1 MRGLFT
7 ISYGLLWGLIVLE
20 TLLLRQILRK
30 TIRFKQIYADVFGT
44 EQDQQF
50 TKLNPGTQITDFRV
64 RTAGSN
70 TDLTMSDFLG
80 HECIF
85 LFVSPKAGPSYR
97 NLSAA
102 VYGMSEKVEGNLFLV
117 CKGDAA
123 KCRQLMRD
131 NGLSENQFPLLLD
144 SDGKIARRFLID
156 SDPEAVILDE
166 EFRVVRYGHP
176 VPPQHNGDTEHDHQ
190 AGPSLPPPNRTPAI
204 EVPRLQHR
212 TNGEGCDWPDDRIMS
227 GAGFARMET
236 TVSCVMTR
244 FQLRSVWSLI
254 PFYFAFRR
262 VRHSARSVSGL
273 LKAVFL
279 IEDWRTCYTLSIWRN
294 DCAIVEF
301 GSIHAHVAAA
311 NSAFGPTWR
320 KDLQRAEIWSAQ
332 FRLWAVSAHN
342 LAWEGLDLQTELAD
356 QWAKVREVA
365 FHG

>member
-30 TIRFKQIYADVFGT
+30 TIRFKQIYTDVFGT
-44 EQDQQF
+44 EQL
-50 TKLNPGTQITDFRV
+50 TKLNPGTQVTDFRA
-64 RTAGSN
+64 RMPGSN

-80 HECIF
+80 HEAIF
-85 LFVSPKAGPSYR
+85 LFVSPEAAPSYH

-102 VYGMSEKVEGNLFLV
+102 VYGMSQKVEGNLYLV

-123 KCRQLMRD
+123 GCRQLLRD
-131 NGLSENQFPLLLD
+131 NGISENHFPLLLD
-144 SDGKIARRFLID
+144 RDGNIARRFLID
-156 SDPEAVILDE
+156 SDPEAVILDDQ
-166 EFRVVRYGHP
+166 FRVVRYGHP
-176 VPPQHNGDTEHDHQ
+176 VPPQHNGDTDHHES
-190 AGPSLPPPNRTPAI
+190 APSLSPVNEAPQI
-204 EVPRLQHR
+204 EIPSLQQE
-212 TNGEGCDWPDDRIMS
+212 TNGEGCDWPDERAMS
-227 GAGFARMET
+227 GAGFARMDT

-244 FQLRSVWSLI
+244 FQLRSAWSLI
-254 PFYFAFRR
+254 PFYLAFRR
-262 VRHSARSVSGL
+262 VRRSSRSVSGL

-301 GSIHAHVAAA
+301 GSIYAHVAAA

-356 QWAKVREVA
+356 QWAKRREVA
-365 FHG
+365 LHG